1 MKDIILVKDY
11 SFDIYILQ
19 NIINIYQ
26 TITIDFRKESEFNNN
41 KNYLDN
47 YLKSIDLDNK
57 MIILCIGFDI
67 SICNDS
73 YYYQSIIDIFRYI
86 YYLSL
91 NDIRIVMP
99 WTFTKKEKEKISVY
113 LKSVG
118 MYNQF
123 NFVPVLNEMINQQI
137 LNDYGMFRFQKEYLE
152 LYSGGN

>member
-11 SFDIYILQ
+11 SFDINILQ

-57 MIILCIGFDI
+57 MIILCIGFDK
-67 SICNDS
+67 S

-86 YYLSL
+86 YILSS
-91 NDIRIVMP
+91 NDILIVMP
-99 WTFTKKEKEKISVY
+99 WTFTKKEKETISVY

-137 LNDYGMFRFQKEYLE
+137 LNDYGMFRFQKEFLE